1 MILLLT
7 DGGRKTS
14 LVEDAIVEAVKE
26 EVEMFRDK
34 FKKTS
39 FKLMTL
45 RFGVEKKHNEFLHK
59 LTSATV
65 RG

>member
-1 MILLLT
+1 
-7 DGGRKTS
+7 
-14 LVEDAIVEAVKE
+14 
-26 EVEMFRDK
+26 MFRDK

-45 RFGVEKKHNEFLHK
+45 SFGVEKKHNEFLHK

-65 RG
+65 RE

>member
-34 FKKTS
+34 FKETS

-45 RFGVEKKHNEFLHK
+45 SFGVEKKHNEFLHK
-59 LTSATV
+59 LTSAAV

>member
-26 EVEMFRDK
+26 ESRCFEIN
-34 FKKTS
+34 
-39 FKLMTL
+39 L
-45 RFGVEKKHNEFLHK
+45 RKPALNL
-59 LTSATV
+59 
-65 RG
+65 